1 MLAFCAF
8 WSWSSQLTEE
18 EMLEM
23 LLDYITR
30 RLVCLN
36 TRVALLPVDFLIPQ
50 AHLQIQDDHIPH
62 RIDI

>member
-1 MLAFCAF
+1 MPKAPRSNYLLNR
-8 WSWSSQLTEE
+8 QKRYHPYPRTRGLTEE

-30 RLVCLN
+30 RLA
-36 TRVALLPVDFLIPQ
+36 R
-50 AHLQIQDDHIPH
+50 LQIQDDHIPH